1 MLTRPRVLF
10 TASFGA
16 RLDRHPRSELYARKH
31 GSRGKLDVSQ
41 GSRFLGLKSAKPAQ
55 NPSQP
60 LKARVPAF
68 NTMKVL
74 KPRSRM
80 ISIRL
85 SEEEYDGL
93 CRLSAVTGA
102 HSLSDLARNAM
113 RLFLSLTA
121 HERLLTD
128 PTGAV
133 QAQMEIL
140 NRRIDE
146 LRNQLLSPERPMA
159 R

>member
-1 MLTRPRVLF
+1 
-10 TASFGA
+10 
-16 RLDRHPRSELYARKH
+16 LDISL
-31 GSRGKLDVSQ
+31 
-41 GSRFLGLKSAKPAQ
+41 GSRFLGLKNAKLAQ

-93 CRLSAVTGA
+93 CRLSEVTGA

-113 RLFLSLTA
+113 RLFLTISN
-121 HERLLTD
+121 HEQLMID
-128 PTGAV
+128 PTGVV

-146 LRNQLLSPERPMA
+146 LREQLMYPERPA
-159 R
+159 TQ

>member
-1 MLTRPRVLF
+1 
-10 TASFGA
+10 
-16 RLDRHPRSELYARKH
+16 
-31 GSRGKLDVSQ
+31 
-41 GSRFLGLKSAKPAQ
+41 
-55 NPSQP
+55 
-60 LKARVPAF
+60 
-68 NTMKVL
+68 MKVL

-85 SEEEYDGL
+85 SEEEYEGL

-113 RLFLSLTA
+113 RLFLTISA
-121 HERLLTD
+121 HEQLLTD

-146 LRNQLLSPERPMA
+146 LEGAVHVSRAARDPMIVM

>member
-1 MLTRPRVLF
+1 L
-10 TASFGA
+10 
-16 RLDRHPRSELYARKH
+16 
-31 GSRGKLDVSQ
+31 
-41 GSRFLGLKSAKPAQ
+41 LGLKSAKPAQ
-55 NPSQP
+55 NPSPP
-60 LKARVPAF
+60 LDASAPTF

-85 SEEEYDGL
+85 SEEEHDGL

-102 HSLSDLARNAM
+102 HSLSDLARNAI
-113 RLFLSLTA
+113 RLFICLTA

-146 LRNQLLSPERPMA
+146 LRNQLPSQERPTTRSQQSNNRLEIDVTEA
-159 R
+159 

>member
-1 MLTRPRVLF
+1 L
-10 TASFGA
+10 
-16 RLDRHPRSELYARKH
+16 
-31 GSRGKLDVSQ
+31 
-41 GSRFLGLKSAKPAQ
+41 LGLKSAKPAQ
-55 NPSQP
+55 NLSPP
-60 LKARVPAF
+60 LEACVSAF

-85 SEEEYDGL
+85 SEEEHDAL
-93 CRLSAVTGA
+93 CRLSAVTSA

-113 RLFLSLTA
+113 RLFLCLTA

-133 QAQMEIL
+133 QAQIEIL

-146 LRNQLLSPERPMA
+146 LRNHLLPSEWPTTE
-159 R
+159 

>member
-1 MLTRPRVLF
+1 MAPEESSTF
-10 TASFGA
+10 QDS
-16 RLDRHPRSELYARKH
+16 RS
-31 GSRGKLDVSQ
+31 
-41 GSRFLGLKSAKPAQ
+41 LGLKSAKLAQ
-55 NPSQP
+55 NQSPP
-60 LKARVPAF
+60 LEACVSIF
-68 NTMKVL
+68 NAMKVL

-85 SEEEYDGL
+85 SEEEHDGL
-93 CRLSAVTGA
+93 CRLSTVTGA
-102 HSLSDLARNAM
+102 HSLSDLARNAI
-113 RLFLSLTA
+113 RLFLCLTA

-146 LRNQLLSPERPMA
+146 LRNHLRPSEPPTTQ
-159 R
+159 

>member
-1 MLTRPRVLF
+1 L
-10 TASFGA
+10 
-16 RLDRHPRSELYARKH
+16 
-31 GSRGKLDVSQ
+31 
-41 GSRFLGLKSAKPAQ
+41 LGLKSAKLAQ
-55 NPSQP
+55 NLSPP
-60 LKARVPAF
+60 LRACVQSF
-68 NTMKVL
+68 HTMKVL

-93 CRLSAVTGA
+93 CRLSTVTGA

-113 RLFLSLTA
+113 RLFLCLTA

-140 NRRIDE
+140 NRRVDE
-146 LRNQLLSPERPMA
+146 LRNQLLSTERSTT

>member
-1 MLTRPRVLF
+1 L
-10 TASFGA
+10 
-16 RLDRHPRSELYARKH
+16 
-31 GSRGKLDVSQ
+31 
-41 GSRFLGLKSAKPAQ
+41 LGLKSAKPAL
-55 NPSQP
+55 NPSPP
-60 LKARVPAF
+60 LQALIPTF

-85 SEEEYDGL
+85 SEEEHDGL

-102 HSLSDLARNAM
+102 HSLSDLARNAI
-113 RLFLSLTA
+113 RLFICLTA

-146 LRNQLLSPERPMA
+146 LKNQLPSLERPPTRSQQSNNRLEIDA
-159 R
+159 TEA